1 VSGSRKTILA
11 FGVASVMAALASGW
25 AASRP
30 SAPLKPAAEPEVVR
44 SPSKGKPVVPA
55 PAEGPA
61 PPQTPQPQAL
71 SELLI
76 DSASE
81 GFVELAPDAGPAGSF
96 DLESFVQHSDNPDVD
111 RAVLTENRFLR
122 GHARSWQRSTAEG
135 PHRIVASVFE
145 FENESQAVVFL
156 IHKREQT
163 IREDNGER
171 FPVEAG
177 IGVRFVHRIDDQ
189 SVHGYT
195 VAFHD
200 GARVFYLGA
209 LYPSEQPADEIRALE
224 ARQRELLRQR
234 SLDT

>member
-1 VSGSRKTILA
+1 VSSSRKTILA

-30 SAPLKPAAEPEVVR
+30 SAPVKRAPEPEVVR

-55 PAEGPA
+55 PEEPA
-61 PPQTPQPQAL
+61 PPQTPRTQAL

-76 DSASE
+76 DSAPE
-81 GFVELAPDAGPAGSF
+81 GFVELGPDSGPAGSF
-96 DLESFVQHSDNPDVD
+96 DLESFVQRSDNPDVD

-122 GHARSWQRSTAEG
+122 GYARSWQRSTAEG

-145 FENESQAVVFL
+145 FENVSQAVVFL

-163 IREDNGER
+163 IREDSGER

-177 IGVRFVHRIDDQ
+177 IGVRFVHRIEDG